1 MNKKNLSLVAL
12 IATIPAIGLAV
23 VLAMSF
29 FTYADKM
36 SGALKG
42 LAGGTLAIVAV
53 VVLFPA
59 AILILGA
66 KAKKADEAA
75 EPKAEAAEEVVADEA
90 EAIDETA
97 EEASEGFEE
106 GEEVAE
112 AEMGE
117 AIEEFASDESSEEI
131 VVAEDSADEEF
142 AFDEE
147 LDEDKP
153 K

>member
-1 MNKKNLSLVAL
+1 MNKMNLSLTAL
-12 IATIPAIGLAV
+12 IAAIPAIGLAV

-36 SGALKG
+36 PGALKG

-53 VVLFPA
+53 VALMPA

-66 KAKKADEAA
+66 KTKKVEEAA
-75 EPKAEAAEEVVADEA
+75 ESKTEVAEEAMADEA
-90 EAIDETA
+90 EAIDEST
-97 EEASEGFEE
+97 EEVSEGFEE

-117 AIEEFASDESSEEI
+117 AVEEFADEETSEGIE
-131 VVAEDSADEEF
+131 VAEAPADEEF
-142 AFDEE
+142 SFDEE
-147 LDEDKP
+147 FDEEKP
-153 K
+153 A

>member
-1 MNKKNLSLVAL
+1 MNKMNLSLVAL

-42 LAGGTLAIVAV
+42 LAGGTLAVVAV

-66 KAKKADEAA
+66 KNKKTDEAA
-75 EPKAEAAEEVVADEA
+75 ELKPEATEESVADEA
-90 EAIDETA
+90 EAIDETT
-97 EEASEGFEE
+97 EEVSEGFEE
-106 GEEVAE
+106 EEGFAE

-117 AIEEFASDESSEEI
+117 AVEEFADEETSEGIDVVESS
-131 VVAEDSADEEF
+131 ADDEF
-142 AFDEE
+142 TFDEE
-147 LDEDKP
+147 LDDEKP
-153 K
+153 A